1 MEKCDVTLSRA
12 FQPLTSDVLRVLL
25 FIGYFISLPS
35 TIQIAY
41 VLKLSEKTVDGTKP
55 VEAKDRVNDYETC
68 ESDE

>member
-1 MEKCDVTLSRA
+1 MTSRY
-12 FQPLTSDVLRVLL
+12 QPLTSDVLHVLL

-35 TIQIAY
+35 TIQIAH

-68 ESDE
+68 ESEE

>member
-12 FQPLTSDVLRVLL
+12 FQPLTSDVLRILL

-41 VLKLSEKTVDGTKP
+41 VLKLSDKTVDGTKP
-55 VEAKDRVNDYETC
+55 VEAKDRVNDYETY
-68 ESDE
+68 ESEE